1 MCLVSLNGGTKLN
14 FYTNVF
20 QHKNKILVCGYN
32 DGKRYKQE
40 VNYKPYLFIPTKKD
54 SPYKNIHGEKV
65 DKLPFASIYDAKN
78 FMKQYS
84 DVEGFSVYGLANF
97 QYTYIYDNFRD
108 IKYDT
113 SLIKTCVLDIETDST
128 DGFPNIALA
137 DKQITAITMMYDKI
151 TFCLGYGDFE
161 TNDISIKYI
170 RCKSEEE
177 LLEKFLM
184 IWQSDL
190 FRPDVVTGWNIE
202 FFDIPYI
209 INRCNYILGEG
220 RAAKLS
226 PFNVLEQRRLE
237 INGKEIN
244 VFHPVGVSVLDYMHL
259 YKKFVLTP
267 QESYRLDHISN
278 YELGERKLDY
288 SEYESLAELYK
299 NDHQK
304 FMEYNVKDC
313 GLVKRLDEKL
323 KLLDLVYTFA
333 YDSGTN
339 FIDAMTSVRSWD
351 IIIHNYLM
359 SKKIVIPYKKRPSTT
374 NKVAGAYVKKPLT
387 GMYDWVVSFDLTS
400 LYPHLIMSY
409 NISPDTIKGVLP
421 VQLSINQILDGKVD
435 NIKDFLEEK
444 NLSLAGSCCY
454 FTKNKQGFLAD
465 LMEQL
470 FSQRKEYK
478 DKMLEAK
485 KQYER
490 TEDPKLKFD
499 IAKYNNLQLAAKVKL
514 NSAYGALG
522 NAYFRWY
529 DRRLA
534 ESITLSGQL
543 TIRWAEE
550 KINKYLNDMLAT
562 DNVDYVIAS
571 DTDSVYINMSGVVNK
586 SGLKGRDEITNYL
599 DNLCENEIQKYLN
612 SIFNELGDYMNC
624 YKKVLHMKRE
634 SISDRGVFV
643 AKKRY
648 ILNVLNNEGIQYK
661 EPELKVMGIEAVRS
675 STPQACRD
683 AIKELM
689 KIILTKTEA
698 DTIAYIDSFRRK
710 FKTLP
715 FEEVS
720 FPRGMNGLSSYQDSV
735 KLYKKGT
742 PIHVRGAIMYNYF
755 LKKKG
760 LDKKYTPIFDK
771 DKVKFCYLKLPNPLR
786 ENVISVPQMLP
797 KQMEL
802 DKYIDYDTQFD
813 KSFLE
818 PIKTILDIIG
828 WHTEKKITLRS
839 LFE

>member
-1 MCLVSLNGGTKLN
+1 MN

-54 SPYKNIHGEKV
+54 SLYKNIYGEKV

-84 DVEGFSVYGLANF
+84 YVEGFSVYGLANF

-161 TNDISIKYI
+161 TNDSSIKYI

-177 LLEKFLM
+177 LLEKFLI

-226 PFNVLEQRRLE
+226 PFDILEQRRLE
-237 INGKEIN
+237 INGKEIY

-259 YKKFVLTP
+259 YRKFVLTP

-351 IIIHNYLM
+351 IIIHSYLM
-359 SKKIVIPYKKRPSTT
+359 SKKIVIPQNKRQSNA
-374 NKVAGAYVKKPLT
+374 NKVSVAGAYVKKPLT

-409 NISPDTIKGVLP
+409 NISPDTIKGILP

-454 FTKNKQGFLAD
+454 FTKNKQGFLVD

-478 DKMLEAK
+478 DKMLDAK
-485 KQYER
+485 RE
-490 TEDPKLKFD
+490 
-499 IAKYNNLQLAAKVKL
+499 LQL
-514 NSAYGALG
+514 
-522 NAYFRWY
+522 
-529 DRRLA
+529 
-534 ESITLSGQL
+534 
-543 TIRWAEE
+543 
-550 KINKYLNDMLAT
+550 
-562 DNVDYVIAS
+562 
-571 DTDSVYINMSGVVNK
+571 
-586 SGLKGRDEITNYL
+586 
-599 DNLCENEIQKYLN
+599 
-612 SIFNELGDYMNC
+612 
-624 YKKVLHMKRE
+624 
-634 SISDRGVFV
+634 
-643 AKKRY
+643 
-648 ILNVLNNEGIQYK
+648 
-661 EPELKVMGIEAVRS
+661 IEA
-675 STPQACRD
+675 
-683 AIKELM
+683 EL
-689 KIILTKTEA
+689 
-698 DTIAYIDSFRRK
+698 SRR
-710 FKTLP
+710 
-715 FEEVS
+715 EE
-720 FPRGMNGLSSYQDSV
+720 
-735 KLYKKGT
+735 
-742 PIHVRGAIMYNYF
+742 
-755 LKKKG
+755 
-760 LDKKYTPIFDK
+760 
-771 DKVKFCYLKLPNPLR
+771 
-786 ENVISVPQMLP
+786 
-797 KQMEL
+797 
-802 DKYIDYDTQFD
+802 
-813 KSFLE
+813 
-818 PIKTILDIIG
+818 
-828 WHTEKKITLRS
+828 
-839 LFE
+839 